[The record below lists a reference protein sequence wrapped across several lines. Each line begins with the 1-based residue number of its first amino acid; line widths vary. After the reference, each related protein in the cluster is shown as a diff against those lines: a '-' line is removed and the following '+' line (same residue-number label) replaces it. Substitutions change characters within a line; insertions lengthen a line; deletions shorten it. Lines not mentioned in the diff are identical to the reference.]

1 LLKYISEFRDLLKN
15 FDETSITKAFN
26 FIESARVNRNVVY
39 LIGNGGSATM
49 AEHMATDLI
58 KNSYHLSPPIRA
70 LSLVSSI
77 SNITAF
83 ANDANFENVFELQLN
98 SLAQESDLLIIFSA
112 SGNSKNLIKA
122 VDVAKDKGLKT
133 ISIVGFDGGK
143 LLNQSDLCVH
153 LPTKIGAYGFS
164 EDFHSIVNH
173 AIAGMFKRQL

>member
-1 LLKYISEFRDLLKN
+1 MKYISEFRDLLDD
-15 FDETSITKAFN
+15 FDESSITKAFD
-26 FIESARVNRNVVY
+26 FIDFARVSQKLVFV
-39 LIGNGGSATM
+39 IGNGGSATM

-58 KNSYHLSPPIRA
+58 KNSSHLRPSIRA

-83 ANDANFENVFELQLN
+83 ANDVNFENIFELQLK
-98 SLAQESDLLIIFSA
+98 SLALENDLLIIFSA

-133 ISIVGFDGGK
+133 ISVVGFDGGE
-143 LLNQSDLCVH
+143 LLNRSDLCVH
-153 LPTKIGAYGFS
+153 LPTKIGEYGFA

-173 AIAGMFKRQL
+173 SIAGMFSRLQ